1 MASTITA
8 GNSSNGGLVA
18 TADTTGA
25 LEIKTGSGTGTT
37 AISISAIGAVT
48 IPNLIGGGGNY
59 VYSAYTTPFIWVKP
73 VGLKAIKVTVVGGG
87 GGGGSATLPNNPI
100 VIATAGGGGGGG
112 GASILV
118 IDAPNIPGPISI
130 TAGPGTNSFGGFC
143 SATAGSAGG
152 NSLFTSNTQV
162 TLGGAGGLG
171 SSGTVNIQGDGGGMG
186 VTASGQSSAGGNGGT
201 SILGGGGLS
210 STAGNNYGGGGGG
223 GVRSGAGNPGTTPG
237 TTGAPGI
244 VIVEEFY

>member
-37 AISISAIGAVT
+37 AISISAVGAVT

-73 VGLKAIKVTVVGGG
+73 VGLKAIKVTVVGAGG
-87 GGGGSATLPNNPI
+87 NGGSATSAPGPGGTNSRS
-100 VIATAGGGGGGG
+100 AAGGGGGGG
-112 GASILV
+112 TSILV
-118 IDAPNIPGPISI
+118 IDSPNIPGPISI

-143 SATAGSAGG
+143 
-152 NSLFTSNTQV
+152 
-162 TLGGAGGLG
+162 
-171 SSGTVNIQGDGGGMG
+171 
-186 VTASGQSSAGGNGGT
+186 
-201 SILGGGGLS
+201 
-210 STAGNNYGGGGGG
+210 
-223 GVRSGAGNPGTTPG
+223 
-237 TTGAPGI
+237 
-244 VIVEEFY
+244 